1 MQRVFNT
8 MPHIPVYSGRAIMTL
23 ERYLSPNHSPTE
35 KVWGFVNTYL
45 QVPIEQ
51 IVGGDGVLLGW
62 RPGGGGV
69 GDGDREG
76 EDGGGEEQAAN
87 REEME
92 AGGEA
97 VDSGGSSMC
106 SEALMDGT

>member
-1 MQRVFNT
+1 MQKVFNT
-8 MPHIPVYSGRAIMTL
+8 MPHIPVYSGRVIMPL
-23 ERYLSPNHSPTE
+23 IHHNESPIE
-35 KVWGFVNTYL
+35 KVWGFVNTYF

-76 EDGGGEEQAAN
+76 GGGGGEDQASN
-87 REEME
+87 REETD
-92 AGGEA
+92 AGGDA
-97 VDSGGSSMC
+97 VDSGGSSRC